1 MRTVRFYDRV
11 GLLQPSARTEA
22 GYRLYTEADFLRL
35 QQILA
40 LKFLGFSLEE
50 IRYCLQVGPT
60 SLKEALALQKAMM
73 CEKRAQ
79 LNAVIQAIAET
90 EALLD
95 GNGHDWEAIVHV
107 IQVMHMEQ
115 TNDWRKKYFTDEQ
128 LKQME
133 DLSKQS
139 YSEEAQ
145 AKLAEWG
152 KNWSEA
158 DQERAN
164 QQWGALIGE
173 LKRLVAERRRPHR
186 ARGAGAGRAMDG
198 DGRAV
203 HTRRRGG
210 DGGLEEDDGGQ
221 HARGN
226 ALSALLWQGG
236 GHVPRKNAGDVS
248 RAPGPAVTL
257 CLAARKGG
265 GGICSAAFQAA
276 KRDVAG
282 KAAPPGAT
290 VAGANR
296 LAAKMAALQG
306 LPCPTGFCEAL

>member
-1 MRTVRFYDRV
+1 LTLTLRHRLYSCAERSETLSQHFYQTSRFAQKAAVSVRTVRFYDRV
-11 GLLQPSARTEA
+11 GLLQPSARTES
-22 GYRLYTEADFLRL
+22 GYRLYTDADFFRL

-50 IRYCLQVGPT
+50 IRYCMQVGPT

-79 LNAVIQAIAET
+79 LNAVIQAISET
-90 EALLD
+90 EALLQ
-95 GNGHDWEAIVHV
+95 GNGHDWEAIVRV

-145 AKLAEWG
+145 AKIAEWG

-173 LKRLVAERRRPHR
+173 LKRLVAS
-186 ARGAGAGRAMDG
+186 GAD
-198 DGRAV
+198 
-203 HTRRRGG
+203 
-210 DGGLEEDDGGQ
+210 
-221 HARGN
+221 
-226 ALSALLWQGG
+226 
-236 GHVPRKNAGDVS
+236 
-248 RAPGPAVTL
+248 
-257 CLAARKGG
+257 
-265 GGICSAAFQAA
+265 
-276 KRDVAG
+276 
-282 KAAPPGAT
+282 
-290 VAGANR
+290 
-296 LAAKMAALQG
+296 
-306 LPCPTGFCEAL
+306 PTGPEAQALAGQWMGLVGQFTRGDAEVTAGLKKMTAANMRGETPYPPFFGKEEGTFLEKMLETYQARQGQ